1 MELVQD
7 PSRVEALRGELI
19 QNLKDFG
26 FDGQAIVALVLNSE
40 AVVYAPKEPVLRQG
54 KREEFIFFMMEGNI
68 EVALSQGGEERVIGS
83 REPFTLLGEIAF
95 FNKTA
100 ASATGVVTDKGPAT
114 LFRLSYEHF
123 EKIVSDFTDVK
134 AVLMRIGDLR
144 VINQYNGFAPFANY
158 MELIGWQRDRF
169 ALNRAISG
177 DLEFAVETVLFP
189 HLQPGRRV
197 LEVGDGPAI
206 VLEMINGA
214 KPDMLPGLF
223 LQANH
228 LEDAIMQP
236 RVPQASDFSR
246 AKSLKETF
254 DFVVALQ
261 VFNLLDPEQVP
272 EQLEVVK
279 SLLVP
284 GGLLLAVKIQL
295 VEVHYEFGSASTS
308 LIFAD
313 LENMIREI
321 WPAAGKDLKLV
332 NTTFVDAAL
341 TPAMEWNPQIC
352 ERVRAGE
359 ITIPEGIDE
368 EKRHV
373 LEQFL
378 EQARRQIFLPDDL
391 HLEWLAWKASQE
403 GFTLEK
409 SDKNYE
415 TGFAYQAFRL
425 AEGA

>member
-7 PSRVEALRGELI
+7 PSRIEALRGELI
-19 QNLKDFG
+19 QSLKDFG
-26 FDGQAIVALVLNSE
+26 FDGQAIIALVLKSE
-40 AVVYAPKEPVLRQG
+40 AVVYAPKEPVLQQG
-54 KREEFIFFMMEGNI
+54 KREAFIFFLLEGKI
-68 EVALSQGGEERVIGS
+68 EVTLSQEGKNRVIGS
-83 REPFTLLGEIAF
+83 RDPFTLLGEIAF
-95 FNKTA
+95 FNKTGA
-100 ASATGVVTDKGPAT
+100 TASVIVTEKAPAT

-123 EKIVSDFTDVK
+123 EKIISDFTDVR
-134 AVLMRIGDLR
+134 AVLARIGDLR
-144 VINQYNGFAPFANY
+144 VINQYNGFASFARY

-169 ALNRAISG
+169 ALNRAVSG

-189 HLQPGRRV
+189 HLQPGWRV

-206 VLEMINGA
+206 VLEMIHGA

-228 LEDAIMQP
+228 LEDAIMKP

-246 AKSLKETF
+246 AKELKEKF

-261 VFNLLDPEQVP
+261 VFNILAPEKVS
-272 EQLEVVK
+272 EQLDVVRE
-279 SLLVP
+279 LLVP

-295 VEVHYEFGSASTS
+295 VEVRYEFGNPSTS

-321 WPAAGKDLKLV
+321 WPGAGKDLKLIT
-332 NTTFVDAAL
+332 TTFVDAAL
-341 TPAMEWNPQIC
+341 APAMEWNPEIC

-359 ITIPEGIDE
+359 ITIPKGIEE
-368 EKRHV
+368 EKRLV

-391 HLEWLAWKASQE
+391 QLEWLIWKAAQK
-403 GFTLEK
+403 GFSLEK
-409 SDKNYE
+409 SDKNFE
-415 TGFAYQAFRL
+415 TGFAYQAFRR
-425 AEGA
+425 AEGT